1 MGPPKQILAKPSV
14 FSTPQQRGA
23 KAKAGAG
30 MGKGAKGGAMVKPF
44 KVLEVEK
51 DTHKVRKFFIVI

>member
-1 MGPPKQILAKPSV
+1 
-14 FSTPQQRGA
+14 
-23 KAKAGAG
+23 

-51 DTHKVRKFFIVI
+51 DTHKLVSQPKEEYPDWLFEMRITRPHPTLEELEP